1 MESSV
6 DAPGIDQIDSSR
18 IARIQSIDK
27 QVKWTSDGGVGDRAR
42 VCEGSVVS
50 TKRWTVE
57 GYVSGGP
64 VAEMRNGRG
73 GKKKT
78 ATNESR
84 WMDGSKVPKVRR

>member
-6 DAPGIDQIDSSR
+6 DAPSTDQIDSNR
-18 IARIQSIDK
+18 IARIQSID
-27 QVKWTSDGGVGDRAR
+27 QRVEWTSDGGVGDRVR

-64 VAEMRNGRG
+64 VAEMRNSRG
-73 GKKKT
+73 GTRKT
-78 ATNESR
+78 ATKKSR
-84 WMDGSKVPKVRR
+84 WMDESKVPKVRR